1 MRLQKYMAL
10 AGVASR
16 RKSEEIIL
24 NGDVKVNNKVVK
36 ELGTKV
42 DTKKDKVMVYDK
54 VIKLESQKIYIIL
67 NKPMGYVST
76 VKDEKD
82 RKKVIDLIDGVEER
96 IYPVGRLDADTT
108 GLILLTNDGN
118 LTYKITHPS
127 NNVIKK
133 YIAIVEGVPNK
144 IELQKLREGLYLN
157 GRKTSKAKIKILKR
171 FDDDSIIEVQIT
183 EGRNRQVK
191 RMFEAINHPVKKLKR
206 IAIGDIEMGDLQV
219 GNYRFLNEEEV
230 KYLKSLGKKWR

>member
-24 NGDVKVNNKVVK
+24 NGDVKVNNKKVT
-36 ELGTKV
+36 ELGSKV
-42 DTKKDKVMVYDK
+42 DPKKDKVMVNDK
-54 VIKLESQKIYIIL
+54 IIKIESRKIYIML
-67 NKPMGYVST
+67 NKPLGYVST
-76 VKDEKD
+76 VKDEKG
-82 RKKVIDLIDGVEER
+82 RKKVIDLIDGIDER

-108 GLILLTNDGN
+108 GLLILTNDGD

-127 NNVIKK
+127 NNVVKK

-144 IELQKLREGLYLN
+144 KELMQLREGIYID
-157 GRKTSKAKIKILKR
+157 GKKTSKAKIKILKR
-171 FDDDSIIEVQIT
+171 FDNDSIIEVNIM

-191 RMFEAINHPVKKLKR
+191 KMFEKVNHPVKRLKR
-206 IAIGDIEMGDLQV
+206 IAIGDINIGNLDI
-219 GNYRFLNEEEV
+219 GNYRFLNDDEV
-230 KYLKSLGKKWR
+230 KYLNSLG

>member
-24 NGDVKVNNKVVK
+24 NGDVKVNNRKVTK
-36 ELGTKV
+36 LGTKI
-42 DTKKDKVMVYDK
+42 DPKTDRVMVFDK
-54 VIKLESQKIYIIL
+54 IIKIESQKIYIML

-76 VKDEKD
+76 VEDEKG
-82 RKKVIDLIDGVEER
+82 RKKVIDLIEGVEER
-96 IYPVGRLDADTT
+96 IYPVGRLDVDTT

-118 LTYKITHPS
+118 LTFKITHPS
-127 NNVIKK
+127 NKVVKK

-144 IELQKLREGLYLN
+144 LELMKLREGLFIE
-157 GRKTSKAKIKILKR
+157 GKKTSKANVKILKR
-171 FDDDSIIEVQIT
+171 FDEDSIIELQIT

-191 RMFEAINHPVKKLKR
+191 KMFEAVNHPVKKLKR
-206 IAIGDIEMGDLQV
+206 VAIGEIQMGNLEI
-219 GNYRFLNEEEV
+219 GNYRFLNDDEIE
-230 KYLKSLGKKWR
+230 YLKSLG

>member
-24 NGDVKVNNKVVK
+24 NGDVKVNNKIII

-42 DTKKDKVMVYDK
+42 DPSKDRIMVYDK
-54 VIKLESQKIYIIL
+54 LIKIESNKVYIML

-76 VKDEKD
+76 VKDEKGR
-82 RKKVIDLIDGVEER
+82 RKVLDLIEGVEER

-108 GLILLTNDGN
+108 GLLLLTNDGN

-127 NNVIKK
+127 NNITKK

-144 IELQKLREGLYLN
+144 VELIKLREGLFID
-157 GRKTSKAKIKILKR
+157 GKKTAKAKIKILKR

-191 RMFEAINHPVKKLKR
+191 KMFEAINHPVKKLKR
-206 IAIGDIEMGDLQV
+206 VAIGEIQMGNLDI
-219 GNYRFLNEEEV
+219 GNYRYLNDDEIQ
-230 KYLKSLGKKWR
+230 YLKSLG

>member
-1 MRLQKYMAL
+1 MAL

-24 NGDVKVNNKVVK
+24 NGDVKVNNRKIT
-36 ELGTKV
+36 ELGFKV
-42 DTKKDKVMVYDK
+42 DAQKDKIMVFDK
-54 VIKLESQKIYIIL
+54 LVKLESQKIYIML
-67 NKPMGYVST
+67 NKPMGFVST

-82 RKKVIDLIDGVEER
+82 RKKVLDLIEGVDER

-108 GLILLTNDGN
+108 GLLLLTNDGD

-127 NNVIKK
+127 NNVVKK
-133 YIAIVEGVPNK
+133 YIAIVDGVPNK

-157 GRKTSKAKIKILKR
+157 GKKTARANIKILKR
-171 FDDDSIIEVQIT
+171 FDNDSIIEVQIT

-191 RMFEAINHPVKKLKR
+191 KMFEAVNHPVKKLKR
-206 IAIGDIEMGDLQV
+206 IAIGEIELGDLNI
-219 GNYRFLNEEEV
+219 GNYRFLNEEEIH
-230 KYLKSLGKKWR
+230 YLKSLG

>member
-230 KYLKSLGKKWR
+230 KYLKSLGKK

>member
-24 NGDVKVNNKVVK
+24 SGDVKVNNKIVTK
-36 ELGTKV
+36 LGTKV
-42 DTKKDKVMVYDK
+42 DPNKDKVMVK
-54 VIKLESQKIYIIL
+54 NKLVKMETKNIYIML
-67 NKPMGYVST
+67 NKPLGYLST
-76 VKDEKD
+76 VKDEKG
-82 RKKVIDLIDGVEER
+82 RKTVIDLIEDVDER

-108 GLILLTNDGN
+108 GLLILTNDGN

-127 NNVIKK
+127 NNVVKK

-144 IELQKLREGLYLN
+144 RELMQLRQGVFVD
-157 GRKTSKAKIKILKR
+157 GKKTAPAKIKILKR
-171 FDDDSIIEVQIT
+171 FDNDSIIEVQIG

-191 RMFEAINHPVKKLKR
+191 KMFENTNHPVKKLKR
-206 IAIGDIEMGDLQV
+206 VAIGDINMGNLDI
-219 GNYRFLNEEEV
+219 GNYRFLNDEEV
-230 KYLKSLGKKWR
+230 EYLNSLG

>member
-16 RKSEEIIL
+16 RKSEQIIL
-24 NGDVKVNNKVVK
+24 EGHVKVNNKIVTK
-36 ELGTKV
+36 LGSKV
-42 DTKKDKVMVYDK
+42 DQYKDKVTVYDK
-54 VIKLESQKIYIIL
+54 PIKIQKEKIYIML

-76 VKDEKD
+76 VKDEKG
-82 RKKVIDLIDGVEER
+82 RKKVVDLIDGVDER

-108 GLILLTNDGN
+108 GLLLLTNDGS

-133 YIAIVEGVPNK
+133 YIAIVDGVPNK
-144 IELQKLREGLYLN
+144 VELMKLRQGLFID
-157 GRKTSKAKIKILKR
+157 GRKTSKAEIKILKR
-171 FDDDSIIEVQIT
+171 FDEDSIIEVQIM

-191 RMFEAINHPVKKLKR
+191 KMFEAVNHPVKKLKR
-206 IAIGDIEMGDLQV
+206 IAIGDLELGNLDI
-219 GNYRFLNEEEV
+219 GNYRFLSDDEIN
-230 KYLKSLGKKWR
+230 YLKGLG

>member
-24 NGDVKVNNKVVK
+24 NGHVKVNNKIVTK
-36 ELGTKV
+36 LGTKV
-42 DTKKDKVMVYDK
+42 DPKKDKVMVK
-54 VIKLESQKIYIIL
+54 NKLVKIETNSIYIMV
-67 NKPMGYVST
+67 NKPLGYLST

-82 RKKVIDLIDGVEER
+82 RKTVIDLIEGVEER

-108 GLILLTNDGN
+108 GLLLLTNDGD

-127 NNVIKK
+127 NNVVKK
-133 YIAIVEGVPNK
+133 YIAIVEGTPNK
-144 IELQKLREGLYLN
+144 RELMQLRQGVFID
-157 GRKTSKAKIKILKR
+157 GRKTAPAKIKILKR
-171 FDDDSIIEVQIT
+171 FDNDSIIEVQIR

-191 RMFEAINHPVKKLKR
+191 KMFEKTNHPVKKLKR
-206 IAIGDIEMGDLQV
+206 VAIGDINMGNLDI
-219 GNYRFLNEEEV
+219 GNYRFLSDEEV
-230 KYLKSLGKKWR
+230 DYLNSLG

>member
-1 MRLQKYMAL
+1 MRLQKFMAL

-24 NGDVKVNNKVVK
+24 NGHVKINNKIVTK
-36 ELGTKV
+36 LGTKV
-42 DTKKDKVMVYDK
+42 DQYKDRVMVDDK
-54 VIKLESQKIYIIL
+54 EIKIETQKIYIML

-76 VKDEKD
+76 VKDEKG

-108 GLILLTNDGN
+108 GLLLLTNDGN

-127 NNVIKK
+127 NNVSKN

-144 IELQKLREGLYLN
+144 PELMKLREGLFVD

-191 RMFEAINHPVKKLKR
+191 KMFEAVNHPVKKLKR
-206 IAIGDIEMGDLQV
+206 VAIGDIQLGNLDI
-219 GNYRFLNEEEV
+219 GNYRFLNDEEV
-230 KYLKSLGKKWR
+230 EYLKSLG

>member
-24 NGDVKVNNKVVK
+24 NGDVKVNNRVVTK
-36 ELGTKV
+36 LGSKV
-42 DTKKDKVMVYDK
+42 DLHKDKVTVYDK
-54 VIKLESQKIYIIL
+54 LIKIESQKIYIML

-76 VKDEKD
+76 VKDEKG
-82 RKKVIDLIDGVEER
+82 RKTVLDLIEGIEER

-108 GLILLTNDGN
+108 GLILLTNDGK

-127 NNVIKK
+127 NSVIKK

-144 IELQKLREGLYLN
+144 VELMKLRDGIFLD
-157 GRKTSKAKIKILKR
+157 GKKTAKAKVKILKR
-171 FDDDSIIEVQIT
+171 FDEDSIIEVQIN

-191 RMFEAINHPVKKLKR
+191 RMFEAVNHPVKKLKR
-206 IAIGDIEMGDLQV
+206 VAIGDIQLGNLDI
-219 GNYRFLNEEEV
+219 GNYRFLSDDEIE
-230 KYLKSLGKKWR
+230 YLNSLG

>member
-1 MRLQKYMAL
+1 M
-10 AGVASR
+10 
-16 RKSEEIIL
+16 
-24 NGDVKVNNKVVK
+24 
-36 ELGTKV
+36 
-42 DTKKDKVMVYDK
+42 
-54 VIKLESQKIYIIL
+54 L

-76 VKDEKD
+76 VKDEKG

-127 NNVIKK
+127 NNVSKN

-144 IELQKLREGLYLN
+144 LELMKLREGLFVD

-191 RMFEAINHPVKKLKR
+191 KMFEAVNHPVKKLKR
-206 IAIGDIEMGDLQV
+206 VSIGDIQLGNLDI
-219 GNYRFLNEEEV
+219 GNYRFLNDEEV
-230 KYLKSLGKKWR
+230 DYLKSLG

>member
-24 NGDVKVNNKVVK
+24 NGHVKVNNKIVTK
-36 ELGTKV
+36 LGTKV
-42 DTKKDKVMVYDK
+42 DPKKDKVMVK
-54 VIKLESQKIYIIL
+54 NKLVKIETNSIYIMV
-67 NKPMGYVST
+67 NKPLGYLST

-82 RKKVIDLIDGVEER
+82 RKTVIDLIEGVEER

-108 GLILLTNDGN
+108 GLLLLTNDGG

-127 NNVIKK
+127 NNVVKK
-133 YIAIVEGVPNK
+133 YIAIVEGTPNK
-144 IELQKLREGLYLN
+144 RELMQLRQGVFID
-157 GRKTSKAKIKILKR
+157 GRKTAPAKIKILKR
-171 FDDDSIIEVQIT
+171 FDNDSIIEVQIR

-191 RMFEAINHPVKKLKR
+191 KMFEKTNHPVKKLKR
-206 IAIGDIEMGDLQV
+206 VAIGDINMGNLDI
-219 GNYRFLNEEEV
+219 GNYRFLSDEEV
-230 KYLKSLGKKWR
+230 DYLNSLG

>member
-24 NGDVKVNNKVVK
+24 NGDVKVNNKIVIK
-36 ELGTKV
+36 LGSKV
-42 DTKKDKVMVYDK
+42 DPKKDKVKVYDK
-54 VIKLESQKIYIIL
+54 LIKLESQKIYIML

-76 VKDEKD
+76 VKDEKG
-82 RKKVIDLIDGVEER
+82 RKKVLDLIEGVEER

-108 GLILLTNDGN
+108 GLLLLTNDGA
-118 LTYKITHPS
+118 LTQKITHPS
-127 NNVIKK
+127 SGVVKK
-133 YIAIVEGVPNK
+133 YIAIVDGVPNK
-144 IELQKLREGLYLN
+144 VELKKLREGLYIN
-157 GRKTSKAKIKILKR
+157 GRKTSKANIKILKR

-191 RMFEAINHPVKKLKR
+191 KMFESVNHPVKKLKR
-206 IAIGDIEMGDLQV
+206 IAIGDINMGNLDI

-230 KYLKSLGKKWR
+230 KYLKSLG

>member
-1 MRLQKYMAL
+1 MAL

-24 NGDVKVNNKVVK
+24 NGDVKVNNRVVTK
-36 ELGTKV
+36 LGSKV
-42 DTKKDKVMVYDK
+42 DLQKDKVTVYDK
-54 VIKLESQKIYIIL
+54 LIKIESQKIYIML

-76 VKDEKD
+76 VKDEKG
-82 RKKVIDLIDGVEER
+82 RKTVLDLIEGIEER

-108 GLILLTNDGN
+108 GLILLTNDGK

-127 NNVIKK
+127 NSVIKK

-144 IELQKLREGLYLN
+144 VELMKLRDGIFLD
-157 GRKTSKAKIKILKR
+157 GKKTAKAKVKILKR
-171 FDDDSIIEVQIT
+171 FDEDSIIEVQIN

-191 RMFEAINHPVKKLKR
+191 RMFEAVNHPVKKLKR
-206 IAIGDIEMGDLQV
+206 VAIGDIQLGNLDI
-219 GNYRFLNEEEV
+219 GNYRFLSDDEIE
-230 KYLKSLGKKWR
+230 YLNSLG